1 MEDTKQILL
10 VEDESSM
17 YKLIAFKLEKENF
30 NVDIATDGEKALQ
43 MFFDNSQSYDS
54 IVLDLLLPVIDG
66 MQVLKRIRDDH
77 KDIPILILSAKSQE
91 KDVLDGLKKGAND
104 YLTKPFRPDELTLR
118 LKKLLGEY

>member
-1 MEDTKQILL
+1 MENEKRILL

-30 NVDIATDGEKALQ
+30 NVDIATDGEKAMQ
-43 MFFDNSQSYDS
+43 MFFDESQSYDA
-54 IVLDLLLPVIDG
+54 IVLDLFLPVIDG
-66 MQVLKRIRDDH
+66 MQVLKRVRENH
-77 KDIPILILSAKSQE
+77 NDIPVLILSAKSQE

-104 YLTKPFRPDELTLR
+104 YLTKPFRPEELTLR

>member
-1 MEDTKQILL
+1 MENEKRILL

-30 NVDIATDGEKALQ
+30 KVDIATDGEEALQ
-43 MFFDNSQSYDS
+43 MFFDEAQSYDA
-54 IVLDLLLPVIDG
+54 IVLDLILPAIDG
-66 MQVLKRIRDDH
+66 MQVLKRVRDSNEE
-77 KDIPILILSAKSQE
+77 IPIIVLSAKSQE

-104 YLTKPFRPDELTLR
+104 YLTKPFRPEELTLR